1 MKDFNICWFRILKDS
16 IWVFDT
22 YEDAKKMQDNFEE
35 LDTRLKKIEDMIG
48 KIEFLKENLKK
59 ENNL

>member
-1 MKDFNICWFRILKDS
+1 
-16 IWVFDT
+16 
-22 YEDAKKMQDNFEE
+22 MQDNFEE